1 MKRYDLLKPVFH
13 KMYIVHSWILCLIWH
28 VSMML
33 LVVPNQTEKKSHIKI
48 SNTKRK
54 RLNTKFY
61 GCHDMKKNEIFF
73 AAIYFAGKIL
83 LPNSCRSH
91 FVGKKYIYI
100 YLICVL
106 NLHLWLWNRHEP
118 IIYNKLQRQCQWTHQ
133 LYDASTLTIEKALVA
148 VLI

>member
-1 MKRYDLLKPVFH
+1 MKGYGLLKPVFH

-28 VSMML
+28 ISMML
-33 LVVPNQTEKKSHIKI
+33 LVVPNQTEKKSHIKT

-61 GCHDMKKNEIFF
+61 GCHDIKKNEIFLQLY
-73 AAIYFAGKIL
+73 ISRGKFRYQIL
-83 LPNSCRSH
+83 ADLTLLA
-91 FVGKKYIYI
+91 KIYIYI
-100 YLICVL
+100 YWICVF

-118 IIYNKLQRQCQWTHQ
+118 IIYNKTQRQYQWTHQ
-133 LYDASTLTIEKALVA
+133 FYDASTLSIKKTLVA